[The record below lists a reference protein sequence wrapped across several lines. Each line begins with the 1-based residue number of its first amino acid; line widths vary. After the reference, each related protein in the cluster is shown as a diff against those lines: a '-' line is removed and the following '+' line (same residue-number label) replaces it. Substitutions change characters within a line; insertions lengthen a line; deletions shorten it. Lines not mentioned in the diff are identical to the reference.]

1 MKGLVLWQRSLFT
14 SPAKSSWCARLL

>member
-14 SPAKSSWCARLL
+14 SPAKSN